1 MITSGKLLEIWS
13 ALRGEQARVLLYHSI
28 SDSPSDPLSVSPDVL
43 CLQMEWLRENGI
55 RVISSQALVS
65 AIQGGQVLCRTVLLT
80 FDDALTDFYIAA
92 VPILSDFHYPGT
104 VFVPTGR
111 VGQASNWGTK
121 SPTRPVMT
129 ELQLKE
135 VAALGFE
142 VGSHTVNHASLTD
155 IDHSTL
161 KSELV
166 ESLLYL
172 RGKIDIDSISLAYP
186 FGRGGPR
193 WAMCCWRLK
202 CCSPMACR
210 LTWKNSSAVC

>member
-1 MITSGKLLEIWS
+1 MITSSKLHEIWS

-28 SDSPSDPLSVSPDVL
+28 SNSPSDPLSVSLDVL

-65 AIQGGQVLCRTVLLT
+65 AIQGGQVLSRPVVLT

-92 VPILSDFHYPGT
+92 VPILSDFHYPAT

-111 VGQASNWGTK
+111 VGQISDWGTK

-142 VGSHTVNHASLTD
+142 VGSHTGNHASLLD

-172 RGKIDIDSISLAYP
+172 RGIIGINSISLAYP
-186 FGRGGPR
+186 FGRGG
-193 WAMCCWRLK
+193 A
-202 CCSPMACR
+202 A
-210 LTWKNSSAVC
+210 